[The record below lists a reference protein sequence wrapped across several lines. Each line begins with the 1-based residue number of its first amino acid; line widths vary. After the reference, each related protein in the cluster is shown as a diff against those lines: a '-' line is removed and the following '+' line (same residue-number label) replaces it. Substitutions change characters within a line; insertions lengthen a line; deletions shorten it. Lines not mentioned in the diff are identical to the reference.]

1 MTNEYLAPFVDEL
14 FNLGVREA
22 VFSPGSR
29 STALA
34 MLFEEY
40 KNTILMSTLMNV
52 RLLFLLWELLKRKNV
67 LLF

>member
-1 MTNEYLAPFVDEL
+1 MEIVMTNEYLAPFVDEL

-34 MLFEEY
+34 IDEVPPPVTKIYLVD
-40 KNTILMSTLMNV
+40 I
-52 RLLFLLWELLKRKNV
+52 
-67 LLF
+67 